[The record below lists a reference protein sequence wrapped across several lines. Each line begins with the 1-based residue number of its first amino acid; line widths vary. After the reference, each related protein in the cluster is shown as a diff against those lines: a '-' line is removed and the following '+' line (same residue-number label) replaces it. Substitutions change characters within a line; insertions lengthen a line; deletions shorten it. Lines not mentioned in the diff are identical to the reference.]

1 MRNPQRDA
9 NKSGAP
15 HGYAGCDRH
24 GAATVL
30 NHPDRSI
37 AGLLAQAASRL
48 GTEAARLE
56 AEILLAACLDK
67 PRSHLFAWP
76 ERRVNPGQRERFESL
91 VERRAT
97 GEPVAHLLGRRE
109 FWSLSLTVTPHTL
122 IPRPETETL
131 VELALEKIPGD
142 RSLRI
147 ADLGTGTGAIAL
159 AIARE
164 RPRCDVIA
172 TDISAAS
179 LSVAAGN
186 AARLGLGN
194 VRFVQASWCRAFSC
208 AFDII
213 LSNPPYV
220 AETDPH
226 LGEGDLRFEPR
237 IALAAG
243 PEGMDA
249 FHRIVPEAH
258 AQLRH
263 GGWLLLEHGYD
274 QKDKVVQWMEAE
286 GFRDI
291 SDHSD
296 TAGLS
301 RVAVARR

>member
-1 MRNPQRDA
+1 MND
-9 NKSGAP
+9 
-15 HGYAGCDRH
+15 
-24 GAATVL
+24 
-30 NHPDRSI
+30 PDRSI
-37 AGLLAQAASRL
+37 ANLLAQAASRL

-56 AEILLAACLDK
+56 AEMLLAACLDK
-67 PRSHLFAWP
+67 PRSYLFTWP
-76 ERRVNPGQRERFESL
+76 ERVTSPRQRECFESL
-91 VERRAT
+91 VERRIA
-97 GEPVAHLLGRRE
+97 GEPVAQLLGRRE

-131 VELALEKIPGD
+131 VGLALEKIHGD
-142 RSLRI
+142 SMLRI

-164 RPRCDVIA
+164 RPRCDIIA
-172 TDISAAS
+172 TDISAAA

-194 VRFVQASWCRAFSC
+194 VRFVQTSWCRAF
-208 AFDII
+208 AGTFDII

-226 LGEGDLRFEPR
+226 LFEGDLRFEPHS
-237 IALAAG
+237 ALAAG

-249 FHRIVPEAH
+249 FHCIVPEAYARLH
-258 AQLRH
+258 T

-274 QKDKVVQWMEAE
+274 QGGKVVQLMETE

-296 TAGLS
+296 PAGLS
-301 RVAVARR
+301 RVVMARR

>member
-1 MRNPQRDA
+1 VCNPPGMA
-9 NKSGAP
+9 NETGTL
-15 HGYAGCDRH
+15 HGYTERDRYE
-24 GAATVL
+24 AVTVM
-30 NHPDRSI
+30 NHPDLSI
-37 AGLLAQAASRL
+37 ADLLAQAANRL
-48 GTEAARLE
+48 GTESARLE

-67 PRSHLFAWP
+67 PRSYLFTWP
-76 ERRVNPGQRERFESL
+76 ERRVSPSQRECFESL
-91 VERRAT
+91 VERRAA

-109 FWSLSLTVTPHTL
+109 FWSLSLTVTPRTL
-122 IPRPETETL
+122 VPRPETETL
-131 VELALEKIPGD
+131 VGLALDKIPAD

-172 TDISAAS
+172 TDISAAA

-194 VRFVQASWCRAFSC
+194 VRFVQASWCRGFAGT
-208 AFDII
+208 FDII

-226 LGEGDLRFEPR
+226 LGEGDLRFEPP

-258 AQLRH
+258 ARLRH

-274 QKDKVVQWMEAE
+274 QGDKVARLMETE

-291 SDHSD
+291 SDHPD
-296 TAGLS
+296 VAGLS
-301 RVAVARR
+301 RVAMARR